1 MTLSEQVRSALEAKS
16 IERQEK
22 LDALE
27 ARQLEIETLT
37 ATEKRDASDAELES
51 LTTVAGELREI
62 EAEIEKLEG
71 RASELEDL
79 EARQK
84 VSAEKAKEIRMP
96 IVENVKEPLTYRADN
111 QHTNNFIVDAYQAQR
126 GVNPDAA
133 QRIARH
139 EAEMR
144 DVGTSA
150 FAGLVVPQYA
160 TDLVAELARPARNL
174 ADNVRRLPLPGDG
187 MTVNISRITT
197 GTAVAVQAT
206 ENSAVQETNI
216 DDTLLTVNVR
226 TIAGQQDMSRQAVER
241 GTGTEDIVVADLVAA
256 YHAKLDNSI
265 INDDGTSGTH
275 LGIRSTSS
283 IGTSTYTDASPTGAE
298 LYPKLFE
305 AAAAVSAGIYSPATA
320 FVMHSRRWYWLMKER
335 DGSSRPLVV
344 PSENGP
350 MNAFGVGNPGY
361 GFVGNIGGI
370 PVLLDDNIPT
380 TVGGGTEDVIIA
392 TALNELFLWEEQGS
406 PLYLRFEETLGDQLT
421 VKAVVYGYSAFTAG
435 RRPTASA
442 VISGTG
448 LAAPTWT

>member
-1 MTLSEQVRSALEAKS
+1 MSNPAVELIHEQIEAK
-16 IERQEK
+16 IAERSTIQDGV
-22 LDALE
+22 DALITTISE
-27 ARQLEIETLT
+27 
-37 ATEKRDASDAELES
+37 EKRDANEKEQAQTSEALES
-51 LTTVAGELREI
+51 LRSIDAEI
-62 EAEIEKLEG
+62 EALTARKNDLE
-71 RASELEDL
+71 ELETRKANAAKSTK
-79 EARQK
+79 EAR
-84 VSAEKAKEIRMP
+84 VS
-96 IVENVKEPLTYRADN
+96 IVQSVKEPLTYRADN
-111 QHTNNFIVDAYQAQR
+111 QRENNFVIDAYNAQR
-126 GVNPDAA
+126 GLNPDAA

-139 EAEMR
+139 EKEMR
-144 DVGTSA
+144 DVGTAA

-160 TDLVAELARPARNL
+160 TDLVAPLARPSRNL
-174 ADNVRRLPLPGDG
+174 ADNVRHIALPGDG

-197 GTAVAVQAT
+197 GTAVAAQAT
-206 ENSAVQETNI
+206 ENSAVQETDI

-226 TIAGQQDMSRQAVER
+226 TIAGQQDMSRQAIER

-335 DGSSRPLVV
+335 DSSSRPLVV

-350 MNAFGVGNPGY
+350 TNAFGVGQPGY

-392 TALNELFLWEEQGS
+392 TALNELFLWEEAGS
-406 PLYLRFEETLGDQLT
+406 PLYLRFEETTGGSLT